1 MKLKALSLTAA
12 AVSAAALVAACGGG
26 GGDGG
31 GTAVTPA
38 QASLQL
44 SGVAAT
50 GLALAGSPV
59 DVKCASGTGTAT
71 TNASGGYTVTVT
83 DGSLPCIVKVTGLV
97 NGVEV
102 TLHSLAQAGTTS
114 NSTTTATANVTPLT
128 EMILARAAGT
138 LPSDLFT
145 NFGSGSAVT
154 STALT
159 QASTDILSALS
170 TAAGVDL
177 TTIDPFN
184 TPLVAA
190 TSANPSGGNN
200 YDRLLDQLGT
210 VVSPATLAQV
220 VSQIASTAGSGAPTT
235 LNEVVTNI
243 SKGSLAGCPQALS
256 GKYRIVDYIGA
267 SDIVEIDFGAG
278 LLKAADGDHVITP
291 SSQACEFDVA
301 GSAPTTVMIGP
312 AGAGITRDAER
323 AGFIFPIQAHNFTS
337 VQGKWEF
344 LESGVEEASF
354 GNTARHWIGEMT
366 IAADGKVTVCDY
378 DVPANNF
385 SVCAVDTDEAVTLQA
400 NSDGTFSLQYG
411 SGSSPVYGFRAP
423 NGALTLFGTNNPS
436 GSLAAE
442 VLKSSFVLTRPNTI
456 SPAPVGTESKFWDVT
471 QNVVLD
477 SGNNTVLNGG
487 APSIATNAVARN
499 STVITASTE
508 TSITRKLTSSGSDN
522 GRVDT
527 LTLNNPIPG
536 MRSRPQGVDN
546 STGSSIPY
554 AATISRGF
562 QGTGISVALDNR
574 VDRHFM
580 SYSVTRP

>member
-1 MKLKALSLTAA
+1 MKLKAFSLTAA
-12 AVSAAALVAACGGG
+12 AVSVAALVAACGGG
-26 GGDGG
+26 GDGG
-31 GTAVTPA
+31 VTATPT

-50 GLALAGSPV
+50 GLAMASSPV

-83 DGSLPCIVKVTGLV
+83 DGTLPCIVKVTGLV

-114 NSTTTATANVTPLT
+114 NSSTTATANVTPLT
-128 EMILARAAGT
+128 EMILARAVGT
-138 LPSDLFT
+138 LPSDLFA

-154 STALT
+154 STAIT
-159 QASTDILSALS
+159 QASTDVLAALS

-177 TTIDPFN
+177 TTIDPFS

-190 TSANPSGGNN
+190 TSANPTGGNN
-200 YDRLLDQLGT
+200 YDKLLDQLGT

-220 VSQIASTAGSGAPTT
+220 VSQIASTSGSGAPTT
-235 LNEVVTNI
+235 LSEVVTNI

-256 GKYRIVDYIGA
+256 GKYRIIDYIGT
-267 SDIVEIDFGAG
+267 SDVVDIDFGAG
-278 LLKAADGDHVITP
+278 TLTAADGDHAITP
-291 SSQACEFDVA
+291 GSQACEFSVA
-301 GSAPTTVMIGP
+301 GSVSTTVVIGP
-312 AGAGITRDAER
+312 AGAGVTRDAER
-323 AGFIFPIQAHNFTS
+323 AGFIFPVQAHSFAS

-354 GNTARHWIGEMT
+354 SNKARHWVGEMNV
-366 IAADGKVTVCDY
+366 AADGKVTVCDY

-385 SVCAVDTDEAVTLQA
+385 SACVVDTEEAASIQA
-400 NSDGTFSLQYG
+400 SSDGTFNLQYG

-436 GSLAAE
+436 GSLAPE
-442 VLKSSFVLTRPNTI
+442 VLKSSFVLTRPQTL
-456 SPAPVGTESKFWDVT
+456 SAPAVGTESKFWDIT
-471 QNVVLD
+471 QNVTLD
-477 SGNNTVLNGG
+477 SSNNTVLNLGG
-487 APSIATNAVARN
+487 DPAMTTGAIARN
-499 STVITASTE
+499 STIITATTE

-546 STGSSIPY
+546 STGTSIPY
-554 AATISRGF
+554 SAVITRGVP
-562 QGTGISVALDNR
+562 GTGINIALDNR

>member
-1 MKLKALSLTAA
+1 MKLKASGLTAA
-12 AVSAAALVAACGGG
+12 ALSAAALVAACGGG
-26 GGDGG
+26 GGE
-31 GTAVTPA
+31 TPVAPA

-50 GLALAGSPV
+50 GLAMASSAV

-83 DGSLPCIVKVTGLV
+83 DGALPCIVKVTGQV
-97 NGVEV
+97 NGVDV
-102 TLHSLAQAGTTS
+102 TLHSLAQAGTAS
-114 NSTTTATANVTPLT
+114 GSTTTATANVTPLT
-128 EMILARAAGT
+128 EMILARAVGT
-138 LPSDLFT
+138 LPSDLFA

-154 STALT
+154 STAIT
-159 QASTDILSALS
+159 QASTDILTALS

-200 YDRLLDQLGT
+200 YDKLLDQLGT

-220 VSQIASTAGSGAPTT
+220 VSQIASTTGSGAPTT
-235 LNEVVTNI
+235 LSEVVTNI
-243 SKGSLAGCPQALS
+243 SKGLLAGCPQALS
-256 GKYRIVDYIGA
+256 GKYRIIDYIGA
-267 SDIVEIDFGAG
+267 SDVVEIDFGAG
-278 LLKAADGDHVITP
+278 LLKAADGDHAITP

-301 GSAPTTVMIGP
+301 GSVLTTVMIGP
-312 AGAGITRDAER
+312 AGAGVTRDAER
-323 AGFIFPIQAHNFTS
+323 VGFIFPVQAHNFAS

-344 LESGVEEASF
+344 LESGVEEASS
-354 GNTARHWIGEMT
+354 NNAARHWVGEMT
-366 IAADGKVTVCDY
+366 IASDGKVTVCDY

-385 SVCAVDTDEAVTLQA
+385 SACVVDTDEAATLQA

-436 GSLAAE
+436 GSLAPE

-456 SPAPVGTESKFWDVT
+456 SAAPVGTESKFWDVT

-477 SGNNTVLNGG
+477 SGNNTVLNPGRD
-487 APSIATNAVARN
+487 PSLNTGTIARN

-508 TSITRKLTSSGSDN
+508 TTITRKLTSSGSDN

-546 STGSSIPY
+546 STGTPIPY
-554 AATISRGF
+554 SAIISRGF
-562 QGTGISVALDNR
+562 QGTGISIALDNR